1 LPPNRP
7 GRLLAGLLA
16 VSLLATLVLSGGDT
30 ARALIDTL
38 REVRAHDSETLRL
51 RHHGWYARLT
61 EVFAA
66 IEREVPADEPI
77 VLDHGRVPAWFVAAY
92 HPRRAIWLHSDELVA
107 EWTAAGRSWW
117 ALQLREG
124 EPLRWS
130 LQHIEPTDE
139 PPPSGDAP
147 R

>member
-1 LPPNRP
+1 VSEQKPPTRP
-7 GRLLAGLLA
+7 GRFLAVLLAL
-16 VSLLATLVLSGGDT
+16 SLVATLVLSGGDT
-30 ARALIDTL
+30 VRALVDTW

-66 IEREVPADEPI
+66 IEREVPPDEAI
-77 VLDHGRVPAWFVAAY
+77 MLDHGSVPAWFVAAY
-92 HPRRAIWLHSDELVA
+92 HPRRAVWRHSDELVA

-117 ALQLREG
+117 ALQLREA

-130 LQHIEPTDE
+130 LQRVEPATG
-139 PPPSGDAP
+139 SAP